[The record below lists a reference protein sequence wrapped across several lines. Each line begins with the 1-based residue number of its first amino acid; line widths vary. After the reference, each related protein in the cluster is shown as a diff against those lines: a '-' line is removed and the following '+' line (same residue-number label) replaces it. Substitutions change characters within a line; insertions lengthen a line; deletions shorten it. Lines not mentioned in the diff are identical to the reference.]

1 MTKTKRITKRLATAG
16 ALAICATAGAT
27 LCAGAAFAQ
36 SEPNCGPNA
45 PAGDTY
51 GVPVSGSAQARA
63 GARLCEQ
70 MNAHSGRYGWGWRH
84 EYGYWR

>member
-1 MTKTKRITKRLATAG
+1 MAG
-16 ALAICATAGAT
+16 AFAMGVTV
-27 LCAGAAFAQ
+27 CAGTAAFAQ

-70 MNAHSGRYGWGWRH
+70 MNAHNGRYGWQWRG

>member
-1 MTKTKRITKRLATAG
+1 MTRMKLIAMAG
-16 ALAICATAGAT
+16 AFATSAAMCTTMCAST
-27 LCAGAAFAQ
+27 AAFAQ
-36 SEPNCGPNA
+36 SSPNCGPNA

-70 MNAHSGRYGWGWRH
+70 MAAHNGRYGWRRRG
-84 EYGYWR
+84 EYGYRR